1 MKRDLQLELEI
12 DNLKKEV
19 INLRWERDCL
29 SITIKDKQQN
39 ISRLEKEESLLNSSI
54 ETFELSLA
62 SRRKT
67 FDAEINAINSKK
79 EEELNKKTQE
89 LELLINKESELI
101 KQKTSLLNELKIE
114 NDKYKNI
121 QEKLQLLSIE
131 NDKLEQLKL
140 QVVQSTALNKDL
152 LSQAE
157 KKEQEVRVLQNKVDE
172 ERVALDK
179 QKQEAIKK
187 DEKLTLLE
195 QNLMTK
201 QKDIDALLESTKK
214 ENEKIITISATN
226 EWILASNKVKE
237 QELQNRA
244 DIIATREKQII
255 DKQNE
260 VLAEKKILQ
269 EKELKFREDKS
280 DFELNYRQ
288 AMIKQRESLVGN
300 K

>member
-1 MKRDLQLELEI
+1 
-12 DNLKKEV
+12 
-19 INLRWERDCL
+19 
-29 SITIKDKQQN
+29 
-39 ISRLEKEESLLNSSI
+39 
-54 ETFELSLA
+54 
-62 SRRKT
+62 
-67 FDAEINAINSKK
+67 
-79 EEELNKKTQE
+79 
-89 LELLINKESELI
+89 LI

-226 EWILASNKVKE
+226 E
-237 QELQNRA
+237 
-244 DIIATREKQII
+244 
-255 DKQNE
+255 
-260 VLAEKKILQ
+260 
-269 EKELKFREDKS
+269 
-280 DFELNYRQ
+280 
-288 AMIKQRESLVGN
+288 
-300 K
+300 